1 MYFFYNLYGNSYN
14 NKKYLSMRP
23 ARFFLPLSHF
33 LMRLGAAFYIFISY
47 FYTVLELEVEK
58 FSFYFASV
66 HVIFGFLLLIGMFAK
81 RQTLTVLSSLILFL
95 LVLYQIFTYTGDLMS
110 NSFVSLLFF
119 GLIVFYFLCNGNRN

>member
-1 MYFFYNLYGNSYN
+1 
-14 NKKYLSMRP
+14 MRP

-33 LMRLGAAFYIFISY
+33 IMRVGVAFYVFINY
-47 FYTVLELEVEK
+47 FYTVIELEVK
-58 FSFYFASV
+58 QFSFYFASV
-66 HVIFGFLLLIGMFAK
+66 HVIFGFLFLIGMFAK

-95 LVLYQIFTYTGDLMS
+95 LVLYQIFTYTGDLLS